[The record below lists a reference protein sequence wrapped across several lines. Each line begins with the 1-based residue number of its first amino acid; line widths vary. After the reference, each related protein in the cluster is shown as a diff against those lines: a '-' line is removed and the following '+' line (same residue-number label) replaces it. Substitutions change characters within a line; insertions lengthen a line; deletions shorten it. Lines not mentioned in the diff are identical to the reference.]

1 MCVQFQV
8 SASNADSSMNPARL
22 RKYFDISALPDFI
35 LSESVCSWNNR
46 LLICCVIL
54 RRVKYILHYYRI
66 KINTY
71 SDALK
76 MSRNKLNLITQ
87 IAWNSFDA
95 FNITANSERSI
106 FYEYISS
113 YEIKRMC
120 TYPIRIPIT
129 RISYWWKL
137 IYKLWHSLR

>member
-8 SASNADSSMNPARL
+8 SASNADSSIL
-22 RKYFDISALPDFI
+22 RKYFDIGALPDFVLSV
-35 LSESVCSWNNR
+35 LSEGVCSWNNR
-46 LLICCVIL
+46 LLNCCIIL

-71 SDALK
+71 NDALK

-95 FNITANSERSI
+95 FNITAHSERSI
-106 FYEYISS
+106 FYISS
-113 YEIKRMC
+113 YEIKRMYG
-120 TYPIRIPIT
+120 TYPIRIPII
-129 RISYWWKL
+129 RISYWKL
-137 IYKLWHSLR
+137 IYKLWHSLK